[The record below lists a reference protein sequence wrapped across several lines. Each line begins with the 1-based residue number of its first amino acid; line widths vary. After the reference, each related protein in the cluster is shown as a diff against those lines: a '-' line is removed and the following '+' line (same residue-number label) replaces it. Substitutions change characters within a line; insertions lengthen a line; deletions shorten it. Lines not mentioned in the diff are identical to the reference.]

1 MTSRREAEKM
11 ILAGRVA
18 VNGVTAV
25 LGQTAVA
32 GIDEIAVDGVPLEPK
47 GGLIYIMLN
56 KPRGYIT
63 SMNDERGRKTVMDL
77 VADVGARV
85 YPVGRLDLNSEG
97 LLLMTNDGQ
106 FANAVAHPS
115 NNKKKTYD
123 VGVRGDVSDAE
134 ELLSRAIDVGAHTV
148 QAVSVALI
156 KRTAEGGV
164 LRITINEGRNRQIR
178 NMCLKSG
185 LAVHSL
191 KRIKI
196 GALELGSLRT
206 GQWRHLTGEEKKA
219 LEYGAYE

>member
-1 MTSRREAEKM
+1 M

-18 VNGVTAV
+18 VNNATAV
-25 LGQTAVA
+25 LGQTAVD
-32 GIDEIAVDGVPLEPK
+32 GIDEITVDGVSIAPK
-47 GGLIYIMLN
+47 GGLVYIMLN
-56 KPRGYIT
+56 KPRGFIT

-97 LLLMTNDGQ
+97 LLLMTNDGH

-123 VGVRGDVSDAE
+123 VSVRGDVSTAE
-134 ELLSRAIDVGAHTV
+134 ELLSRAIDVGSHTV
-148 QAVSVALI
+148 QAVSVELI
-156 KRTAEGGV
+156 KRTTEGGV
-164 LRITINEGRNRQIR
+164 LRIIINEGRNRQIR

-185 LAVHSL
+185 LAVQSL

-196 GALELGSLRT
+196 GALELGSLKT
-206 GQWRHLTGEEKKA
+206 GQWRRLTEEEKKS
-219 LEYGAYE
+219 LEH